1 MINEIKVV
9 FMVIIER
16 RIVLN
21 EKCEC
26 EVYELKIFIS
36 INCIFLGLFEIIKIF
51 IFIF

>member
-1 MINEIKVV
+1 MINEIKLV
-9 FMVIIER
+9 FIIER

-36 INCIFLGLFEIIKIF
+36 VNCIFLGLFEILVIKIF

>member
-1 MINEIKVV
+1 MINEIEVV
-9 FMVIIER
+9 FIIER

-36 INCIFLGLFEIIKIF
+36 VNCIFLGLFEIIKIF

>member
-9 FMVIIER
+9 FIIER

-36 INCIFLGLFEIIKIF
+36 VNCIFLGLFEILVIKIF